1 MTTSYDELMAAKELL
16 DRGLITQEEFDAK
29 KAQLLADDAPADAS
43 SAPGVTTATA
53 FAPKKRQK
61 KTGLIVGIAAAA
73 VAVVVVAA
81 FAVTTIMPGDQ
92 GGAAEDRSGYSS
104 TADKA
109 DSKASSSSSNSSSSS
124 KGSSSSS
131 SNSSSSSS
139 KGSSSSSSSSQ
150 KDIAIGTWKGYF
162 YVTDGENPKSLSS
175 STRVVVNADHT
186 LTFGGG
192 GVDMQKG
199 TWKAIDENLSDGA
212 SAYEVSFDDIDTAL
226 MLIQKEDSETILTLV
241 FDTDFRVF
249 FKR

>member
-53 FAPKKRQK
+53 FAPKKLQK

-73 VAVVVVAA
+73 VAIVVVAA

-109 DSKASSSSSNSSSSS
+109 DSKASSGSSN
-124 KGSSSSS
+124 
-131 SNSSSSSS
+131 SSSSS

-162 YVTDGENPKSLSS
+162 YVSDGENPKSLSS

-192 GVDMQKG
+192 GVDIQKG
-199 TWKAIDENLSDGA
+199 TWKTIDENLSDGA

-241 FDTDFRVF
+241 FDADFRVY